1 MYIKEVTIKNF
12 RNFKNIT
19 IPLNKFT
26 ILIGENDIGKS
37 NLIKAI
43 RLVLNNNT
51 FEYSSRT
58 LGITDFNNK
67 KMQEFKLTIN
77 EQKEEVKKAIED
89 NDEKYINN
97 LIPIIEIEL
106 TFVEAKDFYQKAL
119 LSDWLDEDKEGECY
133 KVKYVYEPKD
143 KIKFLKEILEIS
155 ELGNEYMIPL
165 DKYEY
170 KIISTNNG
178 KGIRFDKFQNFNI
191 SYIGAKRDNFSENE
205 KQNSYRLIS
214 SLLEKNLEIE
224 DRYKANKAYGEFFD
238 KLKGLKSFKKVFER
252 FDNSD
257 FDNWRD
263 IIEKLELGPNTP
275 NLKSIFSNIN
285 MVYGDEFL
293 YQKGLG
299 KRNLLLIIL
308 LFTNYIITDR
318 KFNFLVVEEPEAHMC
333 INNLNIAIDF
343 ISKSAEKIEENSFN
357 QILIT
362 THNYNI
368 INKLKFEN
376 VVLLKETEAI
386 NFSKYKEE
394 SKYLA
399 KRPNFDILKILLA
412 KRVILV
418 EGTTEEMLINT
429 YLQKNKK
436 DLNMA
441 EVIATGKGFKRFL
454 DIWKLINNN
463 TDKKIGIV
471 RDYDN
476 QLNAKREHE
485 EYDDD
490 KNIFVR
496 TTEKYTLEDDLVN
509 QGNNKEELEKI
520 FKDELGKVE
529 ITEYLK
535 SNKAEAMYKICKEIL
550 DNNANIEL
558 PKHIKEIID
567 KVCVKAKYKSQEQEL
582 EKHMD

>member
-77 EQKEEVKKAIED
+77 EKKEEVKKAIED

-106 TFVEAKDFYQKAL
+106 TFVETKNFYQRAL

-165 DKYEY
+165 DRYEY

-191 SYIGAKRDNFSENE
+191 SYIGAERDNFSENE

-214 SLLEKNLEIE
+214 SLLEKNLETK
-224 DRYKANKAYGEFFD
+224 DRYQANKAYDEFFN
-238 KLKGLKSFKKVFER
+238 KLKGLKSFRKVFER

-386 NFSKYKEE
+386 NFSEYREE

-429 YLQKNKK
+429 YLQKNEKN
-436 DLNMA
+436 LNMA
-441 EVIATGKGFKRFL
+441 EVIVTGKGFKRFL
-454 DIWKLINNN
+454 DIWKLINSN

-476 QLNAKREHE
+476 QLNAKEEHE

-496 TTEKYTLEDDLVN
+496 TTERYTLEDDLVN

-535 SNKAEAMYKICKEIL
+535 SNKAEAMYKICNEIL

-567 KVCVKAKYKSQEQEL
+567 KVCVKAKYKSQEQVL

>member
-12 RNFKNIT
+12 RNFKNIK
-19 IPLNKFT
+19 IPLNRFT

-77 EQKEEVKKAIED
+77 EKKEEVKKAIED

-191 SYIGAKRDNFSENE
+191 SYIGAERDNFSENE

-214 SLLEKNLEIE
+214 SLLEKNLETK
-224 DRYKANKAYGEFFD
+224 DKYQANKAYDEFFD
-238 KLKGLKSFKKVFER
+238 KLKELKSFRKVFER

-386 NFSKYKEE
+386 NFSEYKEE

-429 YLQKNKK
+429 YLQKNEK
-436 DLNMA
+436 DLNMT
-441 EVIATGKGFKRFL
+441 EVIVTGKGFKRFL
-454 DIWKLINNN
+454 DIWKLINSN

-476 QLNAKREHE
+476 QLNAKEEHE

-535 SNKAEAMYKICKEIL
+535 SNKAEAMYKICNEIL

>member
-77 EQKEEVKKAIED
+77 EKKEEVKKAIED

-106 TFVEAKDFYQKAL
+106 TFVEAKNFYQKAL

-165 DKYEY
+165 DRYEY

-191 SYIGAKRDNFSENE
+191 SYIGAERDNFSENE

-214 SLLEKNLEIE
+214 SLLEKNLETK
-224 DRYKANKAYGEFFD
+224 DRYQANKAYDEFFN
-238 KLKGLKSFKKVFER
+238 KLKGLKSFRKVFER

-343 ISKSAEKIEENSFN
+343 ISKSAEKIGENSFN

-386 NFSKYKEE
+386 NFSEYKEE

-429 YLQKNKK
+429 YLQKNEKN
-436 DLNMA
+436 LNMA
-441 EVIATGKGFKRFL
+441 EVIVTGKGFKRFL
-454 DIWKLINNN
+454 DIWKLINSN

-476 QLNAKREHE
+476 QLNAKEEHE

-496 TTEKYTLEDDLVN
+496 TTERYTLEDDLVN

-535 SNKAEAMYKICKEIL
+535 SNKAEAMYKICNEIL

>member
-37 NLIKAI
+37 NLIKSI

-77 EQKEEVKKAIED
+77 EKKEEVKKAIED

-106 TFVEAKDFYQKAL
+106 TFVEAKNFYQKAL

-165 DKYEY
+165 DRYEY

-191 SYIGAKRDNFSENE
+191 SYIGAERDNFSENE

-214 SLLEKNLEIE
+214 SLLEKNLETK
-224 DRYKANKAYGEFFD
+224 DRYQANKAYDEFFN
-238 KLKGLKSFKKVFER
+238 KLKGLKSFRKVFER

-343 ISKSAEKIEENSFN
+343 ISKSAEKIGENSFN

-386 NFSKYKEE
+386 NFSEYKEE

-429 YLQKNKK
+429 YLQKNEKN
-436 DLNMA
+436 LNMA
-441 EVIATGKGFKRFL
+441 EVIVTGKGFKRFL
-454 DIWKLINNN
+454 DIWKLINSN

-476 QLNAKREHE
+476 QLNAKEEHE
-485 EYDDD
+485 KYDDD

-496 TTEKYTLEDDLVN
+496 TTERYTLEDDLVN
-509 QGNNKEELEKI
+509 QGKNKEELEKI

-535 SNKAEAMYKICKEIL
+535 SNKAEAMYKICNEIL

-567 KVCVKAKYKSQEQEL
+567 KVCVKAKYK
-582 EKHMD
+582 

>member
-12 RNFKNIT
+12 RNFKNIK
-19 IPLNKFT
+19 IPLNRFT

-77 EQKEEVKKAIED
+77 EKKEEVKKAIED

-106 TFVEAKDFYQKAL
+106 TFVEAKDSYQKAL

-170 KIISTNNG
+170 RIISANNG
-178 KGIRFDKFQNFNI
+178 KGIRFDKFKNFNI
-191 SYIGAKRDNFSENE
+191 SYIGAERDNFSENE

-214 SLLEKNLEIE
+214 SLLEKNLETK
-224 DRYKANKAYGEFFD
+224 DRYQANKAYDEFFD
-238 KLKGLKSFKKVFER
+238 KLKELKSFRKVFEK

-318 KFNFLVVEEPEAHMC
+318 KFNFLVVEGPEAHMC

-386 NFSKYKEE
+386 NFSEYKEE

-429 YLQKNKK
+429 YLQKNEK

-441 EVIATGKGFKRFL
+441 EVIVTGKGFKRFL
-454 DIWKLINNN
+454 DIWKLINSN

-476 QLNAKREHE
+476 QLNAKEEHE

-535 SNKAEAMYKICKEIL
+535 SNKAEAMYKICNEIL

>member
-1 MYIKEVTIKNF
+1 MYIKEVTIRNF

-51 FEYSSRT
+51 FEYSSRI
-58 LGITDFNNK
+58 LGVTDFNNK

-77 EQKEEVKKAIED
+77 EKKEEVKKAIEEH
-89 NDEKYINN
+89 DEKYINN

-191 SYIGAKRDNFSENE
+191 SYIGAERDNFSENE

-214 SLLEKNLEIE
+214 SLLEKNLKTK
-224 DRYKANKAYGEFFD
+224 DRYQANKAYNEFFD
-238 KLKGLKSFKKVFER
+238 KLKELKSFKKVFER

-308 LFTNYIITDR
+308 LFTNYIIIDR

-386 NFSKYKEE
+386 NFSEYKEE

-399 KRPNFDILKILLA
+399 KRPNFDILKILLT

-418 EGTTEEMLINT
+418 EGPTEEMLINT

-454 DIWKLINNN
+454 DNWKLINSN

-476 QLNAKREHE
+476 QPNAKKEHE
-485 EYDDD
+485 KYDDN

-509 QGNNKEELEKI
+509 QGNNRVELEKI
-520 FKDELGKVE
+520 FKDELGEVE

-535 SNKAEAMYKICKEIL
+535 SNKAEAMYKICDEML

-558 PKHIKEIID
+558 PNHIKEIID
-567 KVCVKAKYKSQEQEL
+567 KVCVKAKYKSQEQEQV
-582 EKHMD
+582 KHMD

>member
-12 RNFKNIT
+12 RNFKNIK
-19 IPLNKFT
+19 IPLNRFT

-77 EQKEEVKKAIED
+77 EKKEEVKKAIED

-97 LIPIIEIEL
+97 LITIIEIEL
-106 TFVEAKDFYQKAL
+106 TFVEAKDFYQRAL

-191 SYIGAKRDNFSENE
+191 SYIGAERDNFSENE

-214 SLLEKNLEIE
+214 SLLEKNLETK
-224 DRYKANKAYGEFFD
+224 DKYQANKAYDEFFG
-238 KLKGLKSFKKVFER
+238 KLKELKSFRKVFER

-368 INKLKFEN
+368 VNKLKFEN

-386 NFSKYKEE
+386 NFSEYKEE

-429 YLQKNKK
+429 YLQKNEK
-436 DLNMA
+436 DLNMT
-441 EVIATGKGFKRFL
+441 EVIVTGKGFKRFL
-454 DIWKLINNN
+454 DIWKLINSN

-476 QLNAKREHE
+476 QLNAKEEHE

-535 SNKAEAMYKICKEIL
+535 SNKAEAMYKICNEIL

>member
-191 SYIGAKRDNFSENE
+191 SYIGAERDNFSENE

-535 SNKAEAMYKICKEIL
+535 SNKAEAMYKICNEIL

>member
-1 MYIKEVTIKNF
+1 MYIKEVTIRNF

-51 FEYSSRT
+51 FEYSSRI

-77 EQKEEVKKAIED
+77 EKKEEVKKAIED
-89 NDEKYINN
+89 HDEKYINN

-191 SYIGAKRDNFSENE
+191 SYIGAERDNFSENE

-214 SLLEKNLEIE
+214 SLLEKNLKTK
-224 DRYKANKAYGEFFD
+224 DRYQANKAYNEFFD
-238 KLKGLKSFKKVFER
+238 KLKELKSFKKVFER

-386 NFSKYKEE
+386 NFSEYKEE

-399 KRPNFDILKILLA
+399 KRPNFDILKILLT

-418 EGTTEEMLINT
+418 EGPTEEMLINT

-454 DIWKLINNN
+454 DIWKLINSN

-476 QLNAKREHE
+476 QPNAKKEHE
-485 EYDDD
+485 KYDDN

-509 QGNNKEELEKI
+509 QGNNRVELEKI
-520 FKDELGKVE
+520 FKDELGEVE

-535 SNKAEAMYKICKEIL
+535 SNKAEAMYKICDEML

-558 PKHIKEIID
+558 PNHIKEIID
-567 KVCVKAKYKSQEQEL
+567 KVCVKAKYKSQEQEQV
-582 EKHMD
+582 KHMD